1 MHSDHVLDH
10 LSGGEIGGQGQVQ
23 VLSQGVQVWLPV
35 FWSQQQF
42 ALPANVLI
50 QS

>member
-1 MHSDHVLDH
+1 MHSDQVLDH
-10 LSGGEIGGQGQVQ
+10 LSGGEIVGQGQVQ
-23 VLSQGVQVWLPV
+23 VLSLVVQVWLPV
-35 FWSQQQF
+35 FKSKKTF